1 MSQLTDEVV
10 VGQVQK
16 GKIEAYGEIV
26 ERYEKQLQ
34 RYVRRVTNQEQEEV
48 EDLVQETLIS
58 GYENIQGFDLT
69 QKFSSWIFRIAH
81 NKCIDLFRKNKLKTT
96 TMEEKEELIESNE
109 KLVEDLEIENED
121 KKMVCEA
128 IEKLEVKYR
137 EVVTLYYFEDK
148 SYEEIS
154 DVLRT
159 TTSNVVVMIKRAK
172 SKLRNVI
179 RKTEYVNRK

>member
-1 MSQLTDEVV
+1 M
-10 VGQVQK
+10 
-16 GKIEAYGEIV
+16 
-26 ERYEKQLQ
+26 
-34 RYVRRVTNQEQEEV
+34 
-48 EDLVQETLIS
+48 
-58 GYENIQGFDLT
+58 
-69 QKFSSWIFRIAH
+69 
-81 NKCIDLFRKNKLKTT
+81 
-96 TMEEKEELIESNE
+96 
-109 KLVEDLEIENED
+109 EDLEIENED

-159 TTSNVVVMIKRAK
+159 TTSNVGVMIKRAK